1 MPKKLID
8 IENLVH
14 WALADQQADVAASV
28 SEHVGLGY
36 SSSRGALATVQ
47 ELGTYV
53 QEGEVERLIA
63 NNCNADAFAVFDA
76 VQALPSEARDLV
88 LFHGKK
94 GTRPDWYPEGAGK
107 RVPRV
112 GRFGKPAT
120 IKQSDGK
127 AYPIYDWDGIAPHV
141 VNEARAAYAVWW
153 AALEQLAHN
162 LEKNLDDHNP
172 QPPRAAAKPWE

>member
-1 MPKKLID
+1 MAKEFID
-8 IENLVH
+8 IEKLVH

-28 SEHVGLGY
+28 SENSGLGY
-36 SSSRGALATVQ
+36 SSSRGALATVE

-53 QEGEVERLIA
+53 QEGAVERLIA
-63 NNCNADAFAVFDA
+63 NNCAADAFTVHDA
-76 VQALPSEARDLV
+76 VQALPGEARDLV

-107 RVPRV
+107 RVPRI

-120 IKQSDGK
+120 IKQSDGT
-127 AYPIYDWDGIAPHV
+127 AITIYDWDGIAPHV
-141 VNEARAAYAVWW
+141 VNEARASYVVWW

-162 LEKNLDDHNP
+162 LEKNLEGYNP
-172 QPPRAAAKPWE
+172 QLPKAAAKPWA